1 MQAEVLVA
9 PAATPS
15 TARMTTTPEHQ
26 TLPAR
31 RAPVWER
38 LARRQCLDTP
48 RLCSGGANC
57 DLGEEKWGSWY
68 DVQHKHDHSVRMTLG

>member
-31 RAPVWER
+31 RAPSWALLR
-38 LARRQCLDTP
+38 
-48 RLCSGGANC
+48 GGSAYMHPGCAVGSYC
-57 DLGEEKWGSWY
+57 DLDEGRWSSWY
-68 DVQHKHDHSVRMTLG
+68 DVLHKHDHSVRVTLG